1 MASIDV
7 ISRNLM
13 LDSLREYAK
22 RRIPYDLIRELDQ
35 KNEFPADILR

>member
-1 MASIDV
+1 MASMDT

-22 RRIPYDLIRELDQ
+22 RRIPFDLIRELDE
-35 KNEFPADILR
+35 KN